1 MIKTGVNLCLGTDS
15 LASVSSLSMI
25 DEMAF
30 VSKSFPMAAPERIF
44 QMATLGGATALGLDN
59 QMGTLVPGK
68 LARLAYLDIQ
78 ASMGSQVVEALVNFN
93 EPDET
98 ACTLP
103 FQSGPRTV
111 LQ

>member
-44 QMATLGGATALGLDN
+44 QMATLGGAAALGLDN
-59 QMGTLVPGK
+59 RMGTLVPSK
-68 LARLAYLDIQ
+68 QARLAYLDIQ
-78 ASMGSQVVEALVNFN
+78 ASKATQVVEALVNFS
-93 EPDET
+93 ESDET
-98 ACTLP
+98 SCTLP
-103 FQSGPRTV
+103 FQPDPRTV
-111 LQ
+111 